1 MPKLIKQWKS
11 AHKLSSMQLL
21 AIAAAIEAINGA
33 IDDVVPRWVSVCLI
47 LAAMGARLI
56 VQEKIK

>member
-1 MPKLIKQWKS
+1 MKIIKQWKS

-33 IDDVVPRWVSVCLI
+33 IDDVVPRWVSVVLI

>member
-33 IDDVVPRWVSVCLI
+33 IDDVVPRWVSVVLI